1 MTETKHGRSNEELAI
16 LAQQGDKRALYQL
29 WQQIETLVCMICGR
43 AYQYRKDRADR
54 AGVAEEDMKQ
64 EGYFAFLDAV
74 QAYSPASGYRFT
86 TYLHYPLQNH
96 INALL
101 GVRTVRTIK
110 RPLCNCSSL
119 DAPIS
124 GGDDEN
130 ITVADTIPDKG
141 TEMEE
146 AEQRV
151 FCDQLRADLEKC
163 LDEIPYPEASALRA
177 VYFDGNTLQQIAAQR
192 GLSIERA
199 RQLKI
204 SGLRKMRYGPRL
216 SRLKK
221 YENEIISTQPWR
233 GSGLGAYRVSGTS
246 SVEKTVER
254 LSGLWV
260 DGA

>member
-1 MTETKHGRSNEELAI
+1 MTETKQGRSNEELAI

-86 TYLHYPLQNH
+86 TYLHYPLQKR

-101 GVRTVRTIK
+101 GVRTVRMIK
-110 RPLCNCSSL
+110 DPLCNCSSL

-163 LDEIPYPEASALRA
+163 LDEIPDPEASALRA
-177 VYFDGNTLQQIAAQR
+177 VYFDGNTLQQIAAQC

-254 LSGLWV
+254 LSGLWA

>member
-1 MTETKHGRSNEELAI
+1 MTETKQGRSNEELAI

-86 TYLHYPLQNH
+86 TYLHYPLQNR

-101 GVRTVRTIK
+101 GTRTTRALK
-110 RPLCNCSSL
+110 DPLCNCTSL
-119 DAPIS
+119 DAPIL

-163 LDEIPYPEASALRA
+163 LDEIPDPEASALRA
-177 VYFDGNTLQQIAAQR
+177 AYFDGNTLQQIAAQR

-254 LSGLWV
+254 LSDLWT

>member
-1 MTETKHGRSNEELAI
+1 MTETKQGRSNEELAI

-86 TYLHYPLQNH
+86 TYLHYPLQNR

-101 GVRTVRTIK
+101 GVRTVRMIK
-110 RPLCNCSSL
+110 DPLCNCSSL

-163 LDEIPYPEASALRA
+163 LDEIPDPEASALRA
-177 VYFDGNTLQQIAAQR
+177 VYFDGNTLQQIAAQC

-233 GSGLGAYRVSGTS
+233 GSGLGTYRVSGTS

-254 LSGLWV
+254 LSGLWA